1 MESIEKKIEE
11 YAVVLNVNLLRATL
25 NEVSEIKE
33 FLEEGITDTDKDI
46 IVNLSAC
53 EHLDSTFLGAL
64 VSTFK
69 KLKAQNRSMIIIEP
83 QEQSSLFI
91 TLNSIGKIFPIYQSV
106 RVALDDIENKRVLE
120 QELKKFERDKVAS
133 EENTGKKSS
142 ETSQESQSDEQSDS
156 EIEKDLNL
164 KHEN

>member
-1 MESIEKKIEE
+1 METIDRKIEE

-33 FLEEGITDTDKDI
+33 YLEEAITDTDKDI

-120 QELKKFERDKVAS
+120 QELEKYKQDKDTSGDNPV
-133 EENTGKKSS
+133 TTSS
-142 ETSQESQSDEQSDS
+142 ETTEETQSDKQSDS
-156 EIEKDLNL
+156 EIEKDLHLN
-164 KHEN
+164 NDN